1 MGLEVETQPLND
13 GWACRADIVIIIV
26 LVIIYIVH
34 YDIVIVMVV
43 TKYHCFVMRCTMGRI
58 MQSFTACRDI
68 AATAAAL
75 VSLGWRRSTCIG
87 TLLWQLRNG

>member
-34 YDIVIVMVV
+34 CDIVI

-58 MQSFTACRDI
+58 MQSFTVCRDI

-87 TLLWQLRNG
+87 TLL

>member
-13 GWACRADIVIIIV
+13 GWACRADIVVIIV
-26 LVIIYIVH
+26 LVMIYIVH
-34 YDIVIVMVV
+34 YDIVIIMVI
-43 TKYHCFVMRCTMGRI
+43 TKSHCFVMRCTMGRI
-58 MQSFTACRDI
+58 MQSFTVCLDI

-87 TLLWQLRNG
+87 TLLWHATT